1 MIGLF
6 WVNEWHN
13 LILNRIL
20 YHKKHCPPS
29 FIEVGSVFLF
39 ANNVATKEHMENYVE
54 MLILETLLKTKM
66 RH

>member
-1 MIGLF
+1 MIGLL
-6 WVNEWHN
+6 WANKWYN

-29 FIEVGSVFLF
+29 FKEVGSVSLV
-39 ANNVATKEHMENYVE
+39 ANIVVTKKYMKKYVE
-54 MLILETLLKTKM
+54 LLILETLLKTKM